1 MLIDKNVTIS
11 IILTYIYIEHFFLVS
26 HHKKCNVEPN
36 WNYDIR
42 MLSSNQYEYSIPGK
56 HSHTTQE
63 ISNYPN

>member
-1 MLIDKNVTIS
+1 MGKTGGCLCLKV
-11 IILTYIYIEHFFLVS
+11 VKKR
-26 HHKKCNVEPN
+26 HHKKCSIEPN